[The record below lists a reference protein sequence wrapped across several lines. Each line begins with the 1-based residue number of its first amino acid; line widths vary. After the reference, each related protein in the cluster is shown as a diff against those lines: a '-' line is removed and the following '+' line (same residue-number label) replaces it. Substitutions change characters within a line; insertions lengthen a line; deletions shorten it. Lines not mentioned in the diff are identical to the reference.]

1 MRISDWSSDVCSSD
15 LHFPAGVI
23 DDAFPI
29 FLGESTTLRC
39 RKNIEDCFR
48 GAAELYAER
57 RNHQRPVDEDREF
70 HHRIDQGLVAKTFIA
85 KPEVRVGRALL
96 PTQRTR
102 RVGRSLGQGG
112 VSTCRFRGSPYKY
125 KKKYKKKK

>member
-15 LHFPAGVI
+15 LGSDRESPGAQAWRSAPSNHFPAGVI

-85 KPEVRVGRALL
+85 KPDRKS
-96 PTQRTR
+96 TR
-102 RVGRSLGQGG
+102 LNS
-112 VSTCRFRGSPYKY
+112 SH
-125 KKKYKKKK
+125 

>member
-1 MRISDWSSDVCSSD
+1 MIRRPPRSTRTDT
-15 LHFPAGVI
+15 LFPYTTLFRS
-23 DDAFPI
+23 DAFPI

-70 HHRIDQGLVAKTFIA
+70 HHRIDQGLVAKTFLA
-85 KPEVRVGRALL
+85 KPDVGVGRALL
-96 PTQRTR
+96 TPQRTR
-102 RVGRSLGQGG
+102 RHHRPAEKFEPQPPARR
-112 VSTCRFRGSPYKY
+112 CRQILA
-125 KKKYKKKK
+125 

>member
-15 LHFPAGVI
+15 LCPERRPAPWRRRSRPSGSDRESPGAQAWRSAPSNNFPAGVI

-39 RKNIEDCFR
+39 RKDIEDCFS
-48 GAAELYAER
+48 GAAELNTER

-70 HHRIDQGLVAKTFIA
+70 NHRTDQDTFTMTLTA
-85 KPEVRVGRALL
+85 TPKDGR
-96 PTQRTR
+96 
-102 RVGRSLGQGG
+102 GR
-112 VSTCRFRGSPYKY
+112 
-125 KKKYKKKK
+125 

>member
-1 MRISDWSSDVCSSD
+1 MIRRPPRSTRTDT
-15 LHFPAGVI
+15 LFPYTTLFRS
-23 DDAFPI
+23 DAFPI

-85 KPEVRVGRALL
+85 QPEVGVGRALL
-96 PTQRTR
+96 PQQRTR
-102 RVGRSLGQGG
+102 RYASARDNFDQTRPDRPGIQISNTSQIE
-112 VSTCRFRGSPYKY
+112 TA
-125 KKKYKKKK
+125 

>member
-70 HHRIDQGLVAKTFIA
+70 HHRIDQGLVAKTFIRS
-85 KPEVRVGRALL
+85 EEGRVGKE
-96 PTQRTR
+96 
-102 RVGRSLGQGG
+102 S
-112 VSTCRFRGSPYKY
+112 VSTCRSRWSQYH
-125 KKKYKKKK
+125 